1 MSILDKAKELSNRV
15 ADKTV
20 EFSSDEVIASTII
33 KAVEKQEKVNAI
45 LKARGSNYRIGNL
58 NLGMGIPPSVTF
70 GIWRIQESQGEAP
83 QSGGVIEV
91 SDQEPEKRE

>member
-45 LKARGSNYRIGNL
+45 LKARGSNYRIGSL

-70 GIWRIQESQGEAP
+70 GIWRLSDTGAEESSKVETMVKKGPIAE
-83 QSGGVIEV
+83 
-91 SDQEPEKRE
+91 